1 MPPGRTNERDPW
13 PSYKIYPSLVA
24 ASKRDHTSFILFA
37 LDLPR
42 TTQDLVLPSVGLG
55 VCTVLASESDLKH
68 RSEFSKTDKLITVYQ
83 LTRAL
88 VYS

>member
-55 VCTVLASESDLKH
+55 VCTVVNQFLPQSQTSSTGLN
-68 RSEFSKTDKLITVYQ
+68 SLKLIN
-83 LTRAL
+83 
-88 VYS
+88 